1 MQPSD
6 SVEAGATDE
15 GVLMLAYFDGD
26 RPVFRAASAPLDDEA
41 IRDEDSEFSGAA
53 RYGGA
58 IPRDISYEIED
69 EEPVYRSLGGLQL
82 GDDAPL
88 PEPPS
93 LSRQRGFGQP
103 GLVD

>member
-6 SVEAGATDE
+6 SIEAE
-15 GVLMLAYFDGD
+15 ESVMVLAYFDGD

-41 IRDEDSEFSGAA
+41 LLDEEEGAGRAGFSG
-53 RYGGA
+53 G

-69 EEPVYRSLGGLQL
+69 EEPVYRSLGALNL
-82 GDDAPL
+82 GGDSTPV

-93 LSRQRGFGQP
+93 LSRQRGFGAP
-103 GLVD
+103 GIVD